1 MESANRR
8 SLKQESPD
16 FGRGECHIKDMVT
29 IPTNEPSTIIA
40 GDTWQWSRR
49 DLSDYPAS
57 SWTLEYY
64 LLKADKQIKITAT
77 ADGDYF
83 KIVIAASTTAAYPAG
98 VYRWNAYVSKDTE
111 RYKVDE
117 GTIEIKPN
125 YAAQTTGYDTRT
137 HIKKVLDAIEAVI
150 EGRATQDHLSYSIA
164 GRSIAKI
171 SPEELIR
178 WWSFYKQ
185 QYQKELDA
193 EKIAS
198 NLGTG
203 RKILTR
209 FL

>member
-1 MESANRR
+1 
-8 SLKQESPD
+8 
-16 FGRGECHIKDMVT
+16 MVT

-64 LLKADKQIKITAT
+64 LLKADKQIKITAA

-150 EGRATQDHLSYSIA
+150 EGRATQDHLSYTAPNGVSFNKMA
-164 GRSIAKI
+164 
-171 SPEELIR
+171 PEELIR

-185 QYQKELDA
+185 QYQRELDA
-193 EKIAS
+193 EKIRNGLVTS
-198 NLGTG
+198 K
-203 RKILTR
+203 KILTR